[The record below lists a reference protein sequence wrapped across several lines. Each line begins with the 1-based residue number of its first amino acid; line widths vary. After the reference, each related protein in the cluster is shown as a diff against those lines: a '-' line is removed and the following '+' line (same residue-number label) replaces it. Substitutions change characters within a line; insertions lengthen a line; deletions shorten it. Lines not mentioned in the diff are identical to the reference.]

1 MMNVWT
7 SLPSDDA
14 LPLLDA
20 NISDELVRYYA
31 TKRVGLYKDDELVL
45 FMLELT

>member
-1 MMNVWT
+1 VREVYQMMKIW
-7 SLPSDDA
+7 SLLPSDDA

-31 TKRVGLYKDDELVL
+31 TK
-45 FMLELT
+45 